1 VIPLWPENISAHSLD
16 EIFAMQAENRA
27 WNKELRALA
36 SALVNTRLAKNISME
51 DYMASRQQATRDAA
65 ECKRRAMA
73 LLNEIERRGA
83 RPLPHL
89 SVLNEA

>member
-1 VIPLWPENISAHSLD
+1 LD
-16 EIFAMQAENRA
+16 EIFAVQAENRA

-51 DYMASRQQATRDAA
+51 DYAASRQRATREAA
-65 ECKRRAMA
+65 ECKRRAMV

-83 RPLPHL
+83 RPLPQ
-89 SVLNEA
+89 LNLLKEA